1 MMLLAH
7 LPALLA
13 AFFASAVEFV
23 EALTVVLAVGA
34 VRGWR
39 PALTG
44 TFGALLLLALIV
56 LFLGPL
62 LTMVPL
68 RIVRLLV
75 GVLLLVFG
83 WRWLAKA
90 INRAAGRIPLRDE
103 AKNYARETEVLRAM
117 AVPPGFDRGAIAA
130 AFNITML
137 EGIEVVFIVLA
148 IGAGAPALLPSA
160 VAGAAFALALV
171 MLAGLL
177 LHKPLA
183 KVPENALKF
192 GTGVLL
198 VAFGIFWLGEGVGLK
213 WPGNDVSLLVLVVLV
228 FAGALGAVRG
238 IRQSSLGV

>member
-1 MMLLAH
+1 MILLAH

-13 AFFASAVEFV
+13 AFFASLVEFV

-44 TFGALLLLALIV
+44 AFAALFVLALIV
-56 LFLGPL
+56 ALLGPV

-75 GVLLLVFG
+75 GIMLLTFG

-90 INRAAGRIPLRDE
+90 VRRAAGVLPLRDE
-103 AKNYARETEVLRAM
+103 DANFARETETLRAL
-117 AVPPGFDRGAIAA
+117 APVPGFDKAAIAT

-137 EGIEVVFIVLA
+137 EGVEVVFIVLA
-148 IGAGAPALLPSA
+148 IGAGAPALLPAA
-160 VAGAAFALALV
+160 VAGAAAALALV
-171 MLAGLL
+171 MLAGLA
-177 LHKPLA
+177 LHRPLA

-198 VAFGIFWLGEGVGLK
+198 VAFGVFWLGEGVGIN
-213 WPGNDVSLLVLVVLV
+213 WPGADVSLLVLIVLV
-228 FAGALGAVRG
+228 FVGALGAVRG
-238 IRQSSLGV
+238 MAKAV

>member
-1 MMLLAH
+1 MMLLGH

-23 EALTVVLAVGA
+23 EALTVILAVGS

-44 TFGALLLLALIV
+44 AFGGLLLLAVIV
-56 LFLGPL
+56 AVLGPL

-75 GVLLLVFG
+75 GVLLLTFG

-90 INRAAGRIPLRDE
+90 VRRAAGVLPLRDE
-103 AKNYARETEVLRAM
+103 DANFIRETETLRGLA
-117 AVPPGFDRGAIAA
+117 AAPGFDKAAIAT

-148 IGAGAPALLPSA
+148 IGAGAPALLPAA
-160 VAGAAFALALV
+160 VAGAAAALALV

-177 LHKPLA
+177 LHRPLA
-183 KVPENALKF
+183 KVPENTLKF

-198 VAFGIFWLGEGVGLK
+198 VAFGIFWLGEGVGIN
-213 WPGNDVSLLVLVVLV
+213 WPGAEISLLMLIVLV
-228 FAGALGAVRG
+228 FAGALGATK
-238 IRQSSLGV
+238 LL

>member
-13 AFFASAVEFV
+13 AFFASAVEFI
-23 EALTVVLAVGA
+23 EALTVVLAVGS

-44 TFGALLLLALIV
+44 TFGGLLALGLIV
-56 LFLGPL
+56 LVLGPVL
-62 LTMVPL
+62 MMVPL
-68 RIVRLLV
+68 HAVRLLV
-75 GVLLLVFG
+75 GILLLTFG

-90 INRAAGRIPLRDE
+90 VNRAAGRVALRDE
-103 AKNYARETEVLRAM
+103 AANYARATETLRAL
-117 AVPPGFDRGAIAA
+117 APAPGLDRAAIAT
-130 AFNITML
+130 AFNITIL

-148 IGAGAPALLPSA
+148 IGAGAPALLPA
-160 VAGAAFALALV
+160 AMAGAAVALALV

-177 LHKPLA
+177 LHRPLA

-198 VAFGIFWLGEGVGLK
+198 VAFGIFWTGEGVGLH
-213 WPGNDVSLLVLVVLV
+213 WPGADFSLLVLIALV
-228 FAGALGAVRG
+228 FAGALGAVREMAKAA
-238 IRQSSLGV
+238 

>member
-1 MMLLAH
+1 MMLFAH

-13 AFFASAVEFV
+13 AFFASLMEFV
-23 EALTVVLAVGA
+23 EALTVILAVGA

-44 TFGALLLLALIV
+44 AFGAFLLLVLIV
-56 LFLGPL
+56 AVLGPL

-75 GVLLLVFG
+75 GIMLLTFG

-90 INRAAGRIPLRDE
+90 VRRAAGVLPLRDE
-103 AKNYARETEVLRAM
+103 DAHYARETENLRTL
-117 AVPPGFDRGAIAA
+117 AVPPGLDKAAIAA
-130 AFNITML
+130 AFHITML
-137 EGIEVVFIVLA
+137 EGAEVVFIVLA
-148 IGAGAPALLPSA
+148 IGAGAPALLPAA
-160 VAGAAFALALV
+160 VAGAAAALALV

-177 LHKPLA
+177 LHRPLA
-183 KVPENALKF
+183 KVPENTLKF

-198 VAFGIFWLGEGVGLK
+198 VAFGAFWLGEGIGIN
-213 WPGNDVSLLVLVVLV
+213 WPGADISLLVLIVLV

-238 IRQSSLGV
+238 MAKAV

>member
-1 MMLLAH
+1 MLLAH

-44 TFGALLLLALIV
+44 AFGAIFVLALIV
-56 LFLGPL
+56 LILGPL

-68 RIVRLLV
+68 RIVQLLV
-75 GVLLLVFG
+75 GIMLLVFG

-103 AKNYARETEVLRAM
+103 EKNYARETEALRGLKA
-117 AVPPGFDRGAIAA
+117 ATGFDKAAIAA
-130 AFNITML
+130 AFNITMV

-148 IGAGAPALLPSA
+148 IGAGAPALLAPA
-160 VAGAAFALALV
+160 VAGAALALALV

-177 LHKPLA
+177 LHRPLA

-198 VAFGIFWLGEGVGLK
+198 VAFGIFWLGEGVGLH
-213 WPGNDVSLLVLVVLV
+213 WPGADVSLLALVVLV

-238 IRQSSLGV
+238 MRQPALRS

>member
-44 TFGALLLLALIV
+44 AFGALFALALIV
-56 LFLGPL
+56 AVLGPV

-68 RIVRLLV
+68 RLVRLLV
-75 GVLLLVFG
+75 GVLLLTFG
-83 WRWLAKA
+83 WRWLTKA
-90 INRAAGRIPLRDE
+90 VNRAAGRMPLRDE
-103 AKNYARETEVLRAM
+103 AANYARETEVLRMRA
-117 AVPPGFDRGAIAA
+117 AATGIDGAAIATS
-130 AFNITML
+130 FHITML

-148 IGAGAPALLPSA
+148 IGAGAPALLPAA
-160 VAGAAFALALV
+160 VAGAAFALGLV

-177 LHKPLA
+177 LHRPLA
-183 KVPENALKF
+183 KVPENELKF

-198 VAFGIFWLGEGVGLK
+198 VAFGIFWLGEGVGLR
-213 WPGNDVSLLVLVVLV
+213 WPGTDLSLLALIVLV

-238 IRQSSLGV
+238 MASAA